1 VLARWRAA
9 RSYDPPVPDDPIR
22 SVQAT
27 LVVLGR
33 MGSVLHDA
41 IARELGEGL
50 TGNDTIGTLFQL
62 EVEGSMR
69 PGQIQ
74 DLTGLSSGGVSKML
88 DRLEAAGL
96 IVREYGVLPADRRAS
111 VVHITRRGRQTNRR
125 VANAV
130 LAVMGD
136 VRVAL
141 KEIDAILG

>member
-1 VLARWRAA
+1 
-9 RSYDPPVPDDPIR
+9 VPDDPIR
-22 SVQAT
+22 SVQAS

-33 MGSVLHDA
+33 LGSVLHDA
-41 IARELGEGL
+41 VASELGERL
-50 TGNDTIGTLFQL
+50 TGNDTVGTLFQL
-62 EVEGSMR
+62 EVGGPMR

-96 IVREYGVLPADRRAS
+96 VVREYGVLATDRRAS
-111 VVHITRRGRQTNRR
+111 VVRITRRGRQTNRR

-130 LAVMGD
+130 LAVMED

-141 KEIDAILG
+141 KEIDTILG